1 VAINGFLRSG
11 DGYYLRPEKY
21 PERIDGFLLG
31 GDGYYLRPERRGFDV
46 AAAVIAQFAGLR
58 YFFGSVLELALIDPA
73 DAPAGD
79 QWRIDKNGTTYA
91 VWLVDTSDTN
101 ASRVRVYTNDGIK
114 AARLKT

>member
-1 VAINGFLRSG
+1 MSINGFLRAG
-11 DGYYLRPEKY
+11 DGYYLRGEKY

-31 GDGYYLRPERRGFDV
+31 GEGYYLRPDRWGYET

-58 YFFGSVLELALIDPA
+58 YFLGTVKELALIA
-73 DAPAGD
+73 VGDAPAGD

-91 VWLVDTSDTN
+91 VWLVDTTDPN
-101 ASRVRVYTNDGIK
+101 ASQIRVQTSEGTK